1 MVVVR
6 VDGLSKHY
14 GPVCAVRDLSF
25 RVEQGC
31 CFGLLGPNGA
41 GKSSVMRMLYG
52 RSLPDPDCRMAIEV
66 LGHNPFNDPLAI
78 KYASGVVPQ
87 ENNLDDELDVTANLM
102 VYARFYGLTRRLALA
117 RIQRLLA
124 FMELAD
130 KARVGIKQLSG
141 GMQRR
146 LVIARALLNE
156 PRLLLLDE
164 PTTGLDVQVRH
175 LIWARL
181 RELRTQGTT
190 VILSTH
196 YMEEAAA
203 LCDQVMIM
211 DKGRKVLEGPPA
223 ELVRQNI
230 ELYCLETAQ
239 PNDDTWKD
247 DGLPRS
253 VRLDRRDDG
262 LRFYS
267 NNPDDLRSVAGML
280 GGVAYTLR
288 QANLEDVFIKAT
300 GTRLDGN

>member
-1 MVVVR
+1 M
-6 VDGLSKHY
+6 
-14 GPVCAVRDLSF
+14 
-25 RVEQGC
+25 
-31 CFGLLGPNGA
+31 
-41 GKSSVMRMLYG
+41 
-52 RSLPDPDCRMAIEV
+52 
-66 LGHNPFNDPLAI
+66 I

-181 RELRTQGTT
+181 RQLKAQGTT

-211 DKGRKVLEGPPA
+211 DKGCKVLEGPPA

-239 PNDDTWKD
+239 LSSETWKG

-267 NNPDDLRSVAGML
+267 NNPDDLRTVAGLL

-288 QANLEDVFIKAT
+288 QANLEDVFIRAT
-300 GTRLDGN
+300 DSRLDGN